1 VLAGM
6 PYSESQ
12 PRIGRLIAGIHE
24 GAERIKKIVQNLR
37 DFARRDPGEMADGVD
52 VNAVVDSAVT
62 LVRNLVDKCTGSFSV
77 ELDPALPRIRGNF
90 QQLEQVLINL
100 LTNACQALQDRDRAV
115 TVRTRLAGGGD
126 RLALEVIDQGVGIA
140 AADLAHVLDPF
151 FTTKQNKGGTGLG
164 LSISYNIVRNHGGEL
179 AIASQ
184 QGVGTTVTVT
194 LPAAGRRA
202 GVSPGASA

>member
-12 PRIGRLIAGIHE
+12 PRIGQLIAGIHE
-24 GAERIKKIVQNLR
+24 GAERIKTIVQNLR
-37 DFARRDPGEMADGVD
+37 DFARRDPGEMTDAVD
-52 VNAVVDSAVT
+52 VNRVVDSAVT
-62 LVRNLVDKCTGSFSV
+62 LVRNLVDKCTGRFAV
-77 ELDPALPRIRGNF
+77 ELDPGLPNIRGNF

-100 LTNACQALQDRDRAV
+100 LTNACQALADRDRAV
-115 TVRTRLAGGGD
+115 TVRTRHAQADG
-126 RLALEVIDQGVGIA
+126 RLVLEVSDQGVGIA

-179 AIASQ
+179 AIASE

-194 LPAAGRRA
+194 LPVPGRHA
-202 GVSPGASA
+202 